1 MNKKLQIFTNG
12 FIKENPLLV
21 LNIGLCSSLGV
32 TTSVFNGLGMGMGM
46 MFVLLMS
53 EIVISIFRKLIPSAI
68 RLPIFIIIIAA
79 FTTIV
84 QLVLQA
90 YVESLYDALGV
101 FLPLIVVNCIIMGRV
116 EAFASKNTIGDSIL
130 DALGMGIGYTIV
142 LVLISFIRELLGG
155 GTIMAGTALK
165 VEIIPEQYRI
175 AIFNSAPGGFIVFGF
190 LAAIVIAGKQAVA
203 NKKAKKESLKIEKN
217 EEDK

>member
-1 MNKKLQIFTNG
+1 MNKKLEIFTNG

-32 TTSVFNGLGMGMGM
+32 TTSIFNGFGMGMSM
-46 MFVLLMS
+46 TFVLLMS
-53 EIVISIFRKLIPSAI
+53 EIVISIFRKNIPNAI

-116 EAFASKNTIGDSIL
+116 ESFASKNNIGNSVL

-142 LVLISFIRELLGG
+142 LVLISFIREFLGS
-155 GTIMAGTALK
+155 GTLMSGTSLK
-165 VEIIPEQYRI
+165 LDIIPEAYRI
-175 AIFNSAPGGFIVFGF
+175 GILNSAPGGFIVFG
-190 LAAIVIAGKQAVA
+190 LLGALLQAYK
-203 NKKAKKESLKIEKN
+203 NKKEAN
-217 EEDK
+217 